1 MSQALYTSMSG
12 IASATTELAVISNN
26 VANINTTAFKKSS
39 VNFSDV
45 YSTTLSSG
53 SVATSTS
60 GGTNPIQVGVGAQV
74 SSVSKDFSSGSA
86 TSTGLT
92 TDLMIQGPSG
102 FFTVQGTDGITYYT
116 RSGNFAFDSGGNLV
130 TPEGYQVLGTS
141 NILNATTSTANVSI
155 PLSICADVTGTPA
168 ATLSTET
175 VSNLNGLGGK
185 NITSGDFNIELTV
198 GGVVYTATIQGLEQ
212 TNPNTTMSQLA
223 SYIQDGRAASAGPPV
238 VTALTGLNASYT
250 PAGGGTAVAIT
261 GIGVNVVN
269 GAIQFDYSK
278 VRINGGTAAAAT
290 NVAYNSTGLS
300 DTTNFLTVTGLDS
313 APLASGKATSKM
325 LDSTVSIT
333 ELSSASEAISKT
345 DVMINNDGSIQVTY
359 DNGSVL
365 SVQLGPNG
373 ADYEFV
379 YTTVDGVQI
388 EGTKCGVSDDVA
400 EVSNF
405 IIQMATVT
413 NTDGLLA
420 QGSNLYK
427 TGPNSGDVVYT
438 VAGQMGCGKV
448 SSGYLESSNVD
459 LSEEL
464 SNMILAQRAI
474 QANSRVFTTTSNI
487 MDVINQ
493 MGR

>member
-1 MSQALYTSMSG
+1 MSQSLYTAMSG
-12 IASATTELAVISNN
+12 IASATTELSVISNN

-60 GGTNPIQVGVGAQV
+60 GGTNPIQVGVGTQV
-74 SSVSKDFSSGSA
+74 SAVSKDFSSGSA

-116 RSGNFAFDSGGNLV
+116 RAGNFAFDSGGNLV
-130 TPEGYQVLGTS
+130 TSEGFQVLGTS
-141 NILNATTSTANVSI
+141 NILNANTSTETVSI

-175 VSNLNGLGGK
+175 ISDLNGLGGK
-185 NITSGDFNIELTV
+185 NITSGDFNIDLTI
-198 GGVVYTATIQGLEQ
+198 GGVVYSATIKGLE
-212 TNPNTTMSQLA
+212 TVNPNTTM
-223 SYIQDGRAASAGPPV
+223 
-238 VTALTGLNASYT
+238 TGLAALLDTGANSLNTSYT
-250 PAGGGTAVAIT
+250 PAGGGPAVPLT
-261 GIGVNVVN
+261 GINVSVIDGKIQFDFSAVSVN
-269 GAIQFDYSK
+269 GAA
-278 VRINGGTAAAAT
+278 AAAAT
-290 NVAYNSTGLS
+290 NVSYNSTGLT

-313 APLASGKATSKM
+313 APLTAGRSVSKT
-325 LDSTVSIT
+325 LDSVVAIT

-373 ADYEFV
+373 SDYEFV

-400 EVSNF
+400 VESNF
-405 IIQMATVT
+405 IVQMATVT

-420 QGSNLYK
+420 TGSNLYK
-427 TGPNSGDVVYT
+427 TGPNSGDVIYT

-474 QANSRVFTTTSNI
+474 QANSRVFTTTS
-487 MDVINQ
+487 DVLDTVVN